1 MLRFYFVLCTGIIV
15 LTYVSGCKPR
25 LPYEIVPFSG
35 TVTYQGKPVPNT
47 EIIFAPE
54 VGRPSN
60 GRTDANGRFTM
71 IYTVQYDGVQKGKGK
86 FFFQTSRMIGD
97 NSIVSELQ
105 KVLEKYRAE
114 NTPLQFDI
122 QKAEKNFEIKLE

>member
-1 MLRFYFVLCTGIIV
+1 MLRFYSLFCTGVILLICF
-15 LTYVSGCKPR
+15 SGCKPR

-47 EIIFAPE
+47 EIVFSPE

-60 GRTDANGRFTM
+60 GRTDENGRFTM

-86 FFFQTSRMIGD
+86 FFFQIPRMIGD
-97 NSIVSELQ
+97 NNTSELR
-105 KVLEKYRAE
+105 KVLEKYGAE
-114 NTPLQFDI
+114 NTPLLFDI

>member
-1 MLRFYFVLCTGIIV
+1 MLQIRLFFCTGII
-15 LTYVSGCKPR
+15 LLICFSGCKPR

-47 EIIFAPE
+47 EIVFSPE

-71 IYTVQYDGVQKGKGK
+71 IYTVQYNGVQKGKGK
-86 FFFQTSRMIGD
+86 FFFQMSRMIGD
-97 NSIVSELQ
+97 NSTSELQ
-105 KVLEKYRAE
+105 KVLAKYGQE

-122 QKAEKNFEIKLE
+122 QKAETNFEIKLE